1 MSHELL
7 TLLCWNHLKSMR
19 PSPTTVGDECPTDPS
34 LQFILVLAFHI
45 MPRKD
50 EAQKS
55 TAQAGSAVS
64 NETILAAVNS
74 HKDDLSKV
82 YTLVDTLKKS
92 LEGRLDSIEAR
103 LTTLQTEHSEVR
115 HRLDDMDSALTSTD
129 ARVSAL
135 ESSCSELAAANGL
148 LKKKVDDL
156 EGRSRRQN
164 IRIVGL
170 EEGVEGVRP
179 AEFVSKFISELLGQD
194 SFPKPVKIDKANHT
208 LRPKPLPNERPRIII
223 ARVHNDRDVM
233 NILRLSRQQ
242 APLMYHGQKV
252 FIFPDYTAEVSAQ
265 RQAFNTVRKRLVEAG
280 ATCSLRFPAKLQ
292 VSLNDT
298 VKSFTSPTDAER
310 FANSLSHIK

>member
-1 MSHELL
+1 
-7 TLLCWNHLKSMR
+7 
-19 PSPTTVGDECPTDPS
+19 
-34 LQFILVLAFHI
+34 
-45 MPRKD
+45 
-50 EAQKS
+50 
-55 TAQAGSAVS
+55 
-64 NETILAAVNS
+64 
-74 HKDDLSKV
+74 KDDLSKV

-148 LKKKVDDL
+148 LDDL

-170 EEGVEGVRP
+170 KEGVEGRP

-194 SFPKPVKIDKANHT
+194 NFPKPVKIDRAHRA

-265 RQAFNTVRKRLVEAG
+265 RQAFNSVRKRLVEAG
-280 ATCSLRFPAKLQ
+280 DRCSLRFPAKL
-292 VSLNDT
+292 
-298 VKSFTSPTDAER
+298 
-310 FANSLSHIK
+310 